1 MQSIANQISDKEK
14 RRYAVYQGLS
24 WVLALTCLVLFVALD
39 DQTWKRFALV
49 GLVGFLLAAAAFNYG
64 RRFGIRVVWSKW
76 SRN

>member
-1 MQSIANQISDKEK
+1 MQSITNQISDTEK

-39 DQTWKRFALV
+39 DPTWKRVALV
-49 GLVGFLLAAAAFNYG
+49 GLVGFLLAAAVFNYG
-64 RRFGIRVVWSKW
+64 RRFGIRVHWSKW